1 MERDIGKIDTG
12 TALAVAA
19 GTEIMVAMVGM
30 EGSASLVKDAGDFA
44 VAGAGR
50 CGCLARGIY
59 AT

>member
-1 MERDIGKIDTG
+1 VERDIGKIDTG

-19 GTEIMVAMVGM
+19 GTEIMVAM